1 MSKKHK
7 IAKKEAQAQKKLYEE
22 EVLVE
27 NLENDKVKEVESGV
41 IEMNDDSVSTL
52 SEENNEIVIE
62 ETAETENASVK
73 NDSEVKE
80 VLATKPA
87 TKTEKVKDKN
97 TKLDTKAD
105 NKALDKNKKDKDKKK
120 KDKKNKKGLIKKTKE
135 TASELKKVTWPS
147 FGEVVKKTGI
157 VIAFVVIFGL
167 LIFGVD
173 TLLGFLSSLLV

>member
-7 IAKKEAQAQKKLYEE
+7 AEKKQALAQKKLYEE

-27 NLENDKVKEVESGV
+27 ETETVKEVESGV
-41 IEMNDDSVSTL
+41 IEENDEVVSTPSDE
-52 SEENNEIVIE
+52 SEPLESSLEDATKASGGGEKTE
-62 ETAETENASVK
+62 ETGVK
-73 NDSEVKE
+73 LESKG
-80 VLATKPA
+80 
-87 TKTEKVKDKN
+87 
-97 TKLDTKAD
+97 
-105 NKALDKNKKDKDKKK
+105 KNKKEAVKTDEKKDAKDNKKTDKKK
-120 KDKKNKKGLIKKTKE
+120 KTKKKGLVKKTKE

>member
-41 IEMNDDSVSTL
+41 IEMNDDSVFTS

-73 NDSEVKE
+73 NDSEIKE
-80 VLATKPA
+80 TS
-87 TKTEKVKDKN
+87 KTEKVKDKN
-97 TKLDTKAD
+97 TKTDAKAESKAD
-105 NKALDKNKKDKDKKK
+105 NKNKKDKDKKK

>member
-27 NLENDKVKEVESGV
+27 NLENEKVKEVESGV
-41 IEMNDDSVSTL
+41 IQTSDDSVSS
-52 SEENNEIVIE
+52 SEENNEIVVE
-62 ETAETENASVK
+62 EEPEKAENVGVK
-73 NDSEVKE
+73 NEGEDVSSK
-80 VLATKPA
+80 KS
-87 TKTEKVKDKN
+87 KDKN
-97 TKLDTKAD
+97 AKAKVEDKTD
-105 NKALDKNKKDKDKKK
+105 NKNKKDNKKK

-135 TASELKKVTWPS
+135 TASELKKVTWPG

>member
-7 IAKKEAQAQKKLYEE
+7 AEKKQALAQKKLYEG
-22 EVLVE
+22 EVLVDETE
-27 NLENDKVKEVESGV
+27 NIKEVESGV
-41 IEMNDDSVSTL
+41 IEENDEAIAVTSDESEPLDSSLEVTVKANEGVVAEDT
-52 SEENNEIVIE
+52 SE
-62 ETAETENASVK
+62 K
-73 NDSEVKE
+73 SESKG
-80 VLATKPA
+80 
-87 TKTEKVKDKN
+87 
-97 TKLDTKAD
+97 
-105 NKALDKNKKDKDKKK
+105 KNKKEAVKQDEKKDSKDGKKSDKKK
-120 KDKKNKKGLIKKTKE
+120 KTKKKGLVKKTKE

>member
-27 NLENDKVKEVESGV
+27 NLENEKVKEVESGV
-41 IEMNDDSVSTL
+41 IQTSDDSVS
-52 SEENNEIVIE
+52 SPEENNEIVIE
-62 ETAETENASVK
+62 EEPEKTENVGVK
-73 NDSEVKE
+73 NEGEDVSSKK
-80 VLATKPA
+80 L
-87 TKTEKVKDKN
+87 KDKN
-97 TKLDTKAD
+97 AKVEDKAD
-105 NKALDKNKKDKDKKK
+105 NKNKKDNKKK

-135 TASELKKVTWPS
+135 TASELKKVTWPG

>member
-41 IEMNDDSVSTL
+41 IEMNDDSVSTS

-80 VLATKPA
+80 T

-97 TKLDTKAD
+97 TKIDAKVDNKAD
-105 NKALDKNKKDKDKKK
+105 NKSKKDKDKKK

-147 FGEVVKKTGI
+147 FGEIVKKTGI

>member
-7 IAKKEAQAQKKLYEE
+7 AEKKQALAQKKLYEG
-22 EVLVE
+22 EVLVDETE
-27 NLENDKVKEVESGV
+27 NIKEVESGV
-41 IEMNDDSVSTL
+41 IEENDEAIAVPSDESEPLDSSLEDATKA
-52 SEENNEIVIE
+52 SEEVEKTE
-62 ETAETENASVK
+62 ETAVK
-73 NDSEVKE
+73 AESKG
-80 VLATKPA
+80 
-87 TKTEKVKDKN
+87 
-97 TKLDTKAD
+97 
-105 NKALDKNKKDKDKKK
+105 KNKKEAVKTDEKKDAKDNKKTDKKK
-120 KDKKNKKGLIKKTKE
+120 KTKKKGLVKKTKE

>member
-41 IEMNDDSVSTL
+41 IEMNDDSVSTS

-62 ETAETENASVK
+62 ETAEAENASVK

-80 VLATKPA
+80 TA
-87 TKTEKVKDKN
+87 KTEKVKDKN
-97 TKLDTKAD
+97 TKLDAKAD
-105 NKALDKNKKDKDKKK
+105 NKADNKNKKDKDKKK

-135 TASELKKVTWPS
+135 TASELKKVTWPG